1 MVTRSLTIGSE
12 PSRSRVRVVVTVF
25 ETHCVGV
32 HMGVRAVTMSI
43 LVNDVIMLMLV
54 VGMVVDLLTMRVLMV
69 VWCAVFVLWVH
80 FLSFLSG
87 PWERPD
93 GSAGGPSVM
102 GDVIQ
107 VPEGFIEQRGDM
119 GVEQPVD
126 HLASTS
132 VSGDQPKIAQ
142 DSQLVRHRR
151 LFHPNF
157 HAELTNR
164 ALAGTQ
170 TIEYPDPAGRRK
182 SAHES
187 RHRFGGLL
195 GQWSTDHGVVRV
207 SHVHMLTCAYI
218 YVKSRR
224 TPIFFK

>member
-32 HMGVRAVTMSI
+32 HVGVRVVTVRM

-54 VGMVVDLLTMRVLMV
+54 VGMVVDLLAMRVLMV
-69 VWCAVFVLWVH
+69 VRCAVFVLWVH
-80 FLSFLSG
+80 FLSFLFLVHG
-87 PWERPD
+87 RDQD
-93 GSAGGPSVM
+93 GSAGAPSVI

-107 VPEGFIEQRGDM
+107 VPEGLIEQRGDM

-132 VSGDQPKIAQ
+132 VSGDQPKIPQ
-142 DSQLVRHRR
+142 HSQLVRHRR
-151 LFHPNF
+151 LLHPNF

-218 YVKSRR
+218 
-224 TPIFFK
+224 